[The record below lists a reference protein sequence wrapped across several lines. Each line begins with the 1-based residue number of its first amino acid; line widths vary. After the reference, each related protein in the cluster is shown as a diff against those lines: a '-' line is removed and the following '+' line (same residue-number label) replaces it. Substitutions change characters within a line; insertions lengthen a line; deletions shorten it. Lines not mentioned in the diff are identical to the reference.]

1 MDNRIKEL
9 ILGYDLCNDYVQ
21 ISCYNQ
27 KTQDMDTI
35 CYIGEKMLDRIPTVL
50 CRLYSD
56 GSWVCGYD
64 AWKAVNEHRGVLV
77 ENFVD
82 VLEQK
87 QDIAV
92 DGDVYSSAELVRI
105 FMTES
110 LKLLTKYYPHWA
122 VGQLT
127 VSVEKLGKYTVETLK
142 GLCAGM
148 NFDENR
154 LSVIN
159 HVSAYEYYALNQKR
173 ELWQHDVGLFD
184 YSRRGM
190 TYYHLAISKKR
201 MPIGV
206 MATTVPLT
214 EVFGGCPAGDGK

>member
-1 MDNRIKEL
+1 MYFREEDVFMDNRIKEL
-9 ILGYDLCNDYVQ
+9 ILGYDLCNDYIQ

-35 CYIGEKMLDRIPTVL
+35 CYIGEKMMDRIPAVL

-56 GSWVCGYD
+56 RSWVCGYE

-82 VLEQK
+82 ALEPEQS
-87 QDIAV
+87 IAV
-92 DGDVYSSAELVRI
+92 DGDIYSSAGLVRI
-105 FMTES
+105 FMQES

-127 VSVEKLGKYTVETLK
+127 VSVEKLGKNTVEALK
-142 GLCAGM
+142 ALSVEM

-154 LSVIN
+154 LSVIS
-159 HVSAYEYYALNQKR
+159 HVSAYEHYALNQKH

-184 YSRRGM
+184 YSHRGM
-190 TYYHLAISKKR
+190 TYYHLAISKK
-201 MPIGV
+201 
-206 MATTVPLT
+206 
-214 EVFGGCPAGDGK
+214 GCR

>member
-9 ILGYDLCNDYVQ
+9 ILGYDLCNDYIQ

-35 CYIGEKMLDRIPTVL
+35 CYIGEKMMDRIPTVL

-56 GSWVCGYD
+56 RSWVCGYE

-82 VLEQK
+82 ALEPK
-87 QDIAV
+87 ESITV
-92 DGDVYSSAELVRI
+92 DGDIYSSAELVRI
-105 FMTES
+105 FMQES
-110 LKLLTKYYPHWA
+110 LELLTKYYPHWA

-127 VSVEKLGKYTVETLK
+127 VSVEKLGKNTVEALK
-142 GLCAGM
+142 ALSTEM
-148 NFDENR
+148 NFDESR

-159 HVSAYEYYALNQKR
+159 HVSAYEHYALNQKR
-173 ELWQHDVGLFD
+173 ELWD
-184 YSRRGM
+184 Y
-190 TYYHLAISKKR
+190 
-201 MPIGV
+201 
-206 MATTVPLT
+206 LT
-214 EVFGGCPAGDGK
+214 IPAGG